1 MLARPATKLRRL
13 MGVALGQSN
22 TLAHHRTTTVQC
34 GTAKGLMSALG
45 QKQTLHRSNV
55 MSALPPKAD
64 IVGRNGDVRF
74 VPEADSCT
82 AANGHIQRRTLAT

>member
-45 QKQTLHRSNV
+45 QKQTSDWQPL

-64 IVGRNGDVRF
+64 IAGRQLNVRF
-74 VPEADSCT
+74 VPKGDIPAIS
-82 AANGHIQRRTLAT
+82 NGVGIR